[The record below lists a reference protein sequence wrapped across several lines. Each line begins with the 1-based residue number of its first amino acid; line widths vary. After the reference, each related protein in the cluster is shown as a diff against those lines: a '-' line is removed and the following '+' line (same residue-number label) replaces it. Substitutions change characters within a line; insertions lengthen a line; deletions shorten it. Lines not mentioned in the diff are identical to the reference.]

1 MKVKLSRILSVVLS
15 LILVVSC
22 IVPALQFSTAA
33 AEAEDAIEEIK
44 SAWSALNVPSA
55 KSVIFGSFYDKRT
68 GGWSE
73 NENAASQVINGDEVK
88 VFTPTNASL
97 IIMAPGATN
106 VNKPT
111 ASINIELYDEIYLY
125 YKSTDKQYTGV
136 LCPYIKN
143 EGGVVSLV
151 NISLP
156 KTEGDDYVKFD
167 VKSAIKSYNKYEEN
181 KEWYDGTSGTWFRL
195 HFGSN
200 DVTNALSISQ
210 IIGISKAI
218 NYVDPIPSDETTAD
232 WDLFDWYKAASELD
246 TSAVESE
253 AALNDFNT
261 AVENAKNTLWN
272 TDEGKVQLIVDAIS
286 EITWEDEQI
295 TATMHDKCTGGWKL
309 TSEVHAD
316 AITSTMI
323 ENKAIK
329 YVDFTKCNTGVKL
342 ITAKLNNSNSVN
354 SPLPV
359 DTDDWE
365 TMYVYYKS
373 VADKEIPLQL
383 VGSVDNGGG
392 NIGVSALLYPKIKSQ
407 DSESFVKLDL
417 LAMSKFAET
426 FNGDNGASDSG
437 KHGFGR
443 IQINGTPDLLAMSH
457 IYGKKTAKAKLGF
470 SLEEAAAMPLETL
483 VDRAKNLDYASLGN
497 TAALQALLVYFE
509 AGPEVDAVKD
519 AWKNLAATNTDAG
532 AFPSDGESAA
542 WDLGQWY
549 VAADA
554 VDLTKYPD
562 SEAKTAF
569 EEMLA
574 TTKAT
579 LLSTDKGIAQ
589 LIKAT
594 WLTVKPNPYTLL
606 NYWYDKSSGGW
617 TKIAEGKS
625 NDYLSSKVEMD
636 GKEWLVMDP
645 TNCKSSLIHMGP
657 WKDFYINQTQT
668 PFDIDDYSEMYFYYK
683 SEEDYSGVQ
692 LAYCNPEG
700 RVTSAG
706 SYTLTAAADWTKFD
720 LRSQL
725 ISMGVNNYNGE
736 NSYFM
741 RMHFGGGVPT
751 KARLT
756 SIIAVN
762 TWEKE
767 FGINLNETANWT
779 SSEWIVRAS
788 DFDFT
793 QYEGGADFQELI
805 NYLGSLDMNLIGHVP
820 VTANRVDA
828 TGNRTAIATSEFG
841 VPQSKLLYD
850 DLYETPINLARNGK
864 SVEFAYNLAKAQN
877 IATVGINTLTPNVK
891 HFKVYAAIAEPA
903 LWEESSLIYEYKVEE
918 GAELKTEMLHTLSEV
933 TKMRYI
939 RFVILDADDTLDITE
954 IQVRGSRKQE
964 MLYKSLLNSSVTEF
978 SVFTQDKTTNKDNYK
993 VVPYDAN
1000 RIGSTNQNQLKFENI
1015 TDKNVDTVYD
1025 FMIGSKNKESF
1036 NMLLDLGGQSA
1047 VDKVSLTCGSEDYFF
1062 PTKMNIYISN
1072 DADEV
1077 LSVNTAPTFSYTEA
1091 TEDGVYEAEFLA
1103 KAAQYVRIEII
1114 DNNCDYYDDYIL
1126 TVISELGIY
1135 GLDVSGN
1142 VTGDAV
1148 ATFKDSATNI
1158 TAEVLALN
1166 SKDVYDDVNSWVVT
1180 QRDLTVGEKAAID
1193 AYGMHINGKLYKI
1206 SLLDYKGRIMT
1217 DIGGRKLRISIPIPD
1232 GIAFDAAYW
1241 GTFENGE
1248 FSILE
1253 HTAEEIDGVWYMQFE
1268 YTSLD
1273 NLLVGIAVYNAY
1285 QDEIIQEPEEEK
1297 PVDNLNNNQNVPV
1310 VDNNDDNYYV
1320 PEEQPVEEEE
1330 TETQTSTERVK
1341 KYYKVKKDTDGGF
1354 PTWAWF
1360 AIGGGVVVLAGAA
1373 AAVIIVLK
1381 KKKNS

>member
-44 SAWSALNVPSA
+44 TAWSALNVPSA

-88 VFTPTNASL
+88 VLTPTNASL
-97 IIMAPGATN
+97 IIMAPTTAIGAPA
-106 VNKPT
+106 VL
-111 ASINIELYDEIYLY
+111 INIDKYEEIYLY
-125 YKSTDKQYTGV
+125 YKNTTGAE
-136 LCPYIKN
+136 K
-143 EGGVVSLV
+143 GGIQCAVAQPEQQIADGGIVVSL
-151 NISLP
+151 P
-156 KTEGDDYVKFD
+156 ATEGNEFVKFD
-167 VKSAIKSYNKYEEN
+167 IKAALAEKDTNDNLGKYNGTKDN
-181 KEWYDGTSGTWFRL
+181 KFWARF
-195 HFGSN
+195 HFGN
-200 DVTNALSISQ
+200 NNALGLEISQ
-210 IIGISKAI
+210 IMGISKAI

-286 EITWEDEQI
+286 EITWEDEQV
-295 TATMHDKCTGGWKL
+295 TATMHDKCTGAWKL

-342 ITAKLNNSNSVN
+342 ITAKLNDSNNVN

-383 VGSVDNGGG
+383 VGTVDNGGG
-392 NIGVSALLYPKIKSQ
+392 SIVVSALLFPKIKSQ

-417 LAMSKFAET
+417 LAMPNFAET
-426 FNGDNGASDSG
+426 FNGDNGESDSG

-519 AWKNLAATNTDAG
+519 AWKDLVATNTDAG

-594 WLTVKPNPYTLL
+594 WLTVKPKPYTLL

-617 TKIAEGKS
+617 TKIAEGKT

-645 TNCKSSLIHMGP
+645 TNCKSSLINMGP
-657 WKDFYINQTQT
+657 WSGNNINQTQT

-692 LAYCNPEG
+692 LAYCKPDG
-700 RVTSAG
+700 GAKSAS
-706 SYTLTAAADWTKFD
+706 SYTLPAAADWTKFD
-720 LRSQL
+720 LKSQL

-736 NSYFM
+736 NGYFM
-741 RMHFGGGVPT
+741 RMHFGSGVPT

-767 FGINLNETANWT
+767 FGINLNETSNWT

-841 VPQSKLLYD
+841 VSQSKLLYD

-891 HFKVYAAIAEPA
+891 HFKVYASIAEPA
-903 LWEESSLIYEYKVEE
+903 LWEESSLIYEYKAEE

-964 MLYKSLLNSSVTEF
+964 MLYKSLLNSSVTKF
-978 SVFTQDKTTNKDNYK
+978 SIFTQDKTTNKDNYK

-1000 RIGSTNQNQLKFENI
+1000 RIGSNQNQLKFENI

-1047 VDKVSLTCGSEDYFF
+1047 VDKISLVNGSDEKYF
-1062 PTKMNIYISN
+1062 PSKMNIYVSN

-1077 LSVNTAPTFSYTEA
+1077 LSVNATPTFSYTEA

-1103 KAAQYVRIEII
+1103 KAAQYVRIEIV

-1166 SKDVYDDVNSWVVT
+1166 GKDVYDDVNSLVVT

-1206 SLLDYKGRIMT
+1206 SLLDYKGKTMT

-1273 NLLVGIAVYNAY
+1273 NLLVGVAVYNAY

-1320 PEEQPVEEEE
+1320 PEEQPVEEE

-1354 PTWAWF
+1354 PIWAWF

>member
-44 SAWSALNVPSA
+44 TTWSALNVPSA

-73 NENAASQVINGDEVK
+73 NDTAASQVINGDEVK
-88 VFTPTNASL
+88 VLTPTNASL
-97 IIMAPGATN
+97 IIMAPTTSIGA
-106 VNKPT
+106 PT
-111 ASINIELYDEIYLY
+111 VLINIDKYEEIYLY
-125 YKSTDKQYTGV
+125 YKNTTGAA
-136 LCPYIKN
+136 K
-143 EGGVVSLV
+143 GGIQCAVAQPEQQIGDIGITVSL
-151 NISLP
+151 P
-156 KTEGDDYVKFD
+156 ATEGNEFVKFD
-167 VKSAIKSYNKYEEN
+167 IKAALAAKDTNDNLGKYNGTKEN
-181 KEWYDGTSGTWFRL
+181 KFWARF
-195 HFGSN
+195 HFGYN
-200 DVTNALSISQ
+200 NALGLEISQ
-210 IIGISKAI
+210 IIGVSKAI

-253 AALNDFNT
+253 AARNDFNT

-286 EITWEDEQI
+286 EITWEDEQV

-329 YVDFTKCNTGVKL
+329 YVDFTKCNTSVKL
-342 ITAKLNNSNSVN
+342 ITAALNDPGNVN

-373 VADKEIPLQL
+373 VADKDISLQL

-392 NIGVSALLYPKIKSQ
+392 SIGVKPLLYPKIKSQ
-407 DSESFVKLDL
+407 DSESFVKHDL
-417 LAMSKFAET
+417 LTMSNFAEK
-426 FNGDNGASDSG
+426 FNGDNGESDSD
-437 KHGFGR
+437 KYGFGR
-443 IQINGTPDLLAMSH
+443 IQIDGTPDLLAMSH

-509 AGPEVDAVKD
+509 SGPEVDAVKD
-519 AWKNLAATNTDAG
+519 AWKDLVATNTDAG

-594 WLTVKPNPYTLL
+594 WLTVKPKPYTLL
-606 NYWYDKSSGGW
+606 NYWYDKSSGSW
-617 TKIAEGKS
+617 TKIAEGKT

-645 TNCKSSLIHMGP
+645 TNCKSSLINMGP
-657 WKDFYINQTQT
+657 WYNANINQTQT
-668 PFDIDDYSEMYFYYK
+668 PYDIDDYSEMYFYYK
-683 SEEDYSGVQ
+683 SEEDYSVQ
-692 LAYCNPEG
+692 LAYCTPEG
-700 RVTSAG
+700 QAKSAG
-706 SYTLTAAADWTKFD
+706 YYTLPAAADWTKFD
-720 LRSQL
+720 LRSRL

-877 IATVGINTLTPNVK
+877 ISSVGINTLTPNVK

-933 TKMRYI
+933 TNMRYI

-964 MLYKSLLNSSVTEF
+964 MLYKSLLNSSVTRF
-978 SVFTQDKTTNKDNYK
+978 SMFTQDKTTNKDNYK

-1000 RIGSTNQNQLKFENI
+1000 RIGSNQNQLKFENI

-1047 VDKVSLTCGSEDYFF
+1047 VDKISLVNGSDKKYF
-1062 PTKMNIYISN
+1062 PSKMNIYVSN

-1077 LSVNTAPTFSYTEA
+1077 LSVNTTPTFSYTEA

-1142 VTGDAV
+1142 VTGDSV
-1148 ATFKDSATNI
+1148 ASFKDSATNI

-1166 SKDVYDDVNSWVVT
+1166 GKDVYDYVNSLVVT

-1206 SLLDYKGRIMT
+1206 SLLDYKGKPMT

-1273 NLLVGIAVYNAY
+1273 NLLVGVAAYNAY

-1320 PEEQPVEEEE
+1320 PEEQPVEEE

>member
-44 SAWSALNVPSA
+44 TAWSALNVPSA

-68 GGWSE
+68 GSWSE
-73 NENAASQVINGDEVK
+73 NDTAASQVINGDEVK
-88 VFTPTNASL
+88 VLTPTNASL
-97 IIMAPGATN
+97 IIMAPTTAIGAPN
-106 VNKPT
+106 VL
-111 ASINIELYDEIYLY
+111 INIDKYEEIYLY
-125 YKSTDKQYTGV
+125 YKNTTGAA
-136 LCPYIKN
+136 K
-143 EGGVVSLV
+143 GGIQCAVAEPEKTIGDGGITVSL
-151 NISLP
+151 P
-156 KTEGDDYVKFD
+156 ATEGNEFVKFD
-167 VKSAIKSYNKYEEN
+167 IKAALAANDTNDNLGKYNGTKDN
-181 KEWYDGTSGTWFRL
+181 KFWARFHFSG
-195 HFGSN
+195 N
-200 DVTNALSISQ
+200 NALGLEISQ
-210 IIGISKAI
+210 IMGISKAI

-286 EITWEDEQI
+286 EITWEDEQV
-295 TATMHDKCTGGWKL
+295 TATMHDKCTGAWKL

-342 ITAKLNNSNSVN
+342 ITAKLNDSNNVN

-383 VGSVDNGGG
+383 VGTVDNGGG
-392 NIGVSALLYPKIKSQ
+392 SIGVEALLFPKIKSQ

-417 LAMSKFAET
+417 LAMPNFAEK
-426 FNGDNGASDSG
+426 FNGDNGESDSV

-443 IQINGTPDLLAMSH
+443 IQIDGTPDLLAMSH

-519 AWKNLAATNTDAG
+519 AWKNLVATNPDAG

-554 VDLTKYPD
+554 VDLTQYPD

-594 WLTVKPNPYTLL
+594 WLTVKLKPYTLL

-617 TKIAEGKS
+617 TKIAEGKT
-625 NDYLSSKVEMD
+625 NDYLSSEVEMD
-636 GKEWLVMDP
+636 GNSWLVMDP
-645 TNCKSSLIHMGP
+645 TNCKSSLINMGP
-657 WKDFYINQTQT
+657 WMSNNINKTQT

-683 SEEDYSGVQ
+683 SEEDYSSVQ
-692 LAYCNPEG
+692 LAYCTPEG
-700 RVTSAG
+700 MAKSAG
-706 SYTLTAAADWTKFD
+706 SYTLPAAADWTKFD

-741 RMHFGGGVPT
+741 RMHFGSGVPT

-964 MLYKSLLNSSVTEF
+964 MLYKSLLNSSVTKF
-978 SVFTQDKTTNKDNYK
+978 SMFTQDKTTNKDNYK

-1000 RIGSTNQNQLKFENI
+1000 RIGSNQNRLKFENI

-1047 VDKVSLTCGSEDYFF
+1047 VDKISLVNGSDEKYF
-1062 PTKMNIYISN
+1062 PSKMNIYVSN

-1077 LSVNTAPTFSYTEA
+1077 LSVNATPTFSYTEA

-1103 KAAQYVRIEII
+1103 KAAQYVRIEIV

-1166 SKDVYDDVNSWVVT
+1166 GKDVYDDVNSLVVT

-1206 SLLDYKGRIMT
+1206 SLLDYKGKPMT
-1217 DIGGRKLRISIPIPD
+1217 DIGGRRLRISIPIPD

-1273 NLLVGIAVYNAY
+1273 NLLVGVAVYNAY

>member
-1 MKVKLSRILSVVLS
+1 
-15 LILVVSC
+15 
-22 IVPALQFSTAA
+22 
-33 AEAEDAIEEIK
+33 
-44 SAWSALNVPSA
+44 
-55 KSVIFGSFYDKRT
+55 
-68 GGWSE
+68 
-73 NENAASQVINGDEVK
+73 
-88 VFTPTNASL
+88 
-97 IIMAPGATN
+97 
-106 VNKPT
+106 
-111 ASINIELYDEIYLY
+111 
-125 YKSTDKQYTGV
+125 
-136 LCPYIKN
+136 
-143 EGGVVSLV
+143 
-151 NISLP
+151 
-156 KTEGDDYVKFD
+156 
-167 VKSAIKSYNKYEEN
+167 
-181 KEWYDGTSGTWFRL
+181 
-195 HFGSN
+195 
-200 DVTNALSISQ
+200 
-210 IIGISKAI
+210 
-218 NYVDPIPSDETTAD
+218 
-232 WDLFDWYKAASELD
+232 
-246 TSAVESE
+246 
-253 AALNDFNT
+253 
-261 AVENAKNTLWN
+261 
-272 TDEGKVQLIVDAIS
+272 
-286 EITWEDEQI
+286 
-295 TATMHDKCTGGWKL
+295 
-309 TSEVHAD
+309 
-316 AITSTMI
+316 
-323 ENKAIK
+323 
-329 YVDFTKCNTGVKL
+329 
-342 ITAKLNNSNSVN
+342 
-354 SPLPV
+354 
-359 DTDDWE
+359 
-365 TMYVYYKS
+365 
-373 VADKEIPLQL
+373 
-383 VGSVDNGGG
+383 
-392 NIGVSALLYPKIKSQ
+392 
-407 DSESFVKLDL
+407 
-417 LAMSKFAET
+417 
-426 FNGDNGASDSG
+426 
-437 KHGFGR
+437 
-443 IQINGTPDLLAMSH
+443 
-457 IYGKKTAKAKLGF
+457 
-470 SLEEAAAMPLETL
+470 
-483 VDRAKNLDYASLGN
+483 
-497 TAALQALLVYFE
+497 
-509 AGPEVDAVKD
+509 
-519 AWKNLAATNTDAG
+519 
-532 AFPSDGESAA
+532 
-542 WDLGQWY
+542 
-549 VAADA
+549 
-554 VDLTKYPD
+554 
-562 SEAKTAF
+562 
-569 EEMLA
+569 
-574 TTKAT
+574 
-579 LLSTDKGIAQ
+579 
-589 LIKAT
+589 
-594 WLTVKPNPYTLL
+594 
-606 NYWYDKSSGGW
+606 
-617 TKIAEGKS
+617 
-625 NDYLSSKVEMD
+625 
-636 GKEWLVMDP
+636 
-645 TNCKSSLIHMGP
+645 
-657 WKDFYINQTQT
+657 
-668 PFDIDDYSEMYFYYK
+668 MYFYYK

-692 LAYCNPEG
+692 LAYCQPDG
-700 RVTSAG
+700 FVKSSG
-706 SYTLTAAADWTKFD
+706 SYTLPAAADWTKFD

-741 RMHFGGGVPT
+741 RMHFGSGVPT

-767 FGINLNETANWT
+767 FGINLNETSNWT

-964 MLYKSLLNSSVTEF
+964 MLYKSLLNSSVTKF
-978 SVFTQDKTTNKDNYK
+978 SKLTQDKTTNKDNYK

-1000 RIGSTNQNQLKFENI
+1000 RIGSNQNRLKFENI

-1047 VDKVSLTCGSEDYFF
+1047 VDKISLVNGSDEKYF
-1062 PTKMNIYISN
+1062 PSKMNIYVSN

-1077 LSVNTAPTFSYTEA
+1077 LSVNATPTFSYTEA

-1103 KAAQYVRIEII
+1103 KAAQYVRIEIV

-1166 SKDVYDDVNSWVVT
+1166 GKDVYDDVNSLVVT

-1193 AYGMHINGKLYKI
+1193 AYGMHIKGKLYKI
-1206 SLLDYKGRIMT
+1206 SLLDYKGKTMT

-1273 NLLVGIAVYNAY
+1273 NLLVGVAVYNAY